1 MHFDRMLADA
11 VLFYCRH
18 VTMPG
23 RLLLAPL
30 TCSAMSSSSQR
41 LAGRPSLHDHPVAP
55 EHLIAQRCHASACVK
70 SGNLLYLT
78 PSHCPMALMAA
89 TWQLNQAK
97 LMHLPVKRML
107 RSCAHCLQANL
118 VCSGVSA
125 GNEAFCTEVTKWG
138 FHERG
143 VLLLTNMSHHLVG
156 EHEQLTWYCVS
167 DDIDFSVNIQE
178 LVDGRWQPFK

>member
-1 MHFDRMLADA
+1 MA
-11 VLFYCRH
+11 
-18 VTMPG
+18 
-23 RLLLAPL
+23 
-30 TCSAMSSSSQR
+30 
-41 LAGRPSLHDHPVAP
+41 
-55 EHLIAQRCHASACVK
+55 LIVVK
-70 SGNLLYLT
+70 LYLV
-78 PSHCPMALMAA
+78 
-89 TWQLNQAK
+89 QAE
-97 LMHLPVKRML
+97 LMHLPVRRMIS
-107 RSCAHCLQANL
+107 SCACCLHIDL

-156 EHEQLTWYCVS
+156 EHEQLTWYRVS